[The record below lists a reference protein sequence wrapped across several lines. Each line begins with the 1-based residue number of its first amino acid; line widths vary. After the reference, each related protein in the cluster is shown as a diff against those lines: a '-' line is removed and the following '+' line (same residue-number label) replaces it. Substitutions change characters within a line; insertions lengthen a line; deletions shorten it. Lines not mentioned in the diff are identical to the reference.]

1 LLRTWIRRREVL
13 DDALDDGIDDKLVRG
28 SSSFDGAACDL
39 PDLPTL
45 AEAGLPDSKR
55 RAAAG
60 REEIMPGDHA
70 NKKPRQAG
78 LFIICR

>member
-45 AEAGLPDSKR
+45 AEAGLPDFEAQGGCWKR
-55 RAAAG
+55 RNNARRS
-60 REEIMPGDHA
+60 RE
-70 NKKPRQAG
+70 
-78 LFIICR
+78 